1 MEIKNKNILFLGV
14 GGVSMHQLAL
24 AFKSMGAKVF
34 GYDKQENLYTK
45 KCKDCGILV
54 EKKLSKVNLNV
65 DLCIKTAAIKNDNKI
80 VEKLKANNVEILDRA
95 IALSFLCKQFKNVIA
110 VAGTHGKSTTAALI
124 YHILKVAGKK
134 VSCHIGADILNA
146 GFNLKDDYF
155 VVEACEYNKSFLSLY
170 PTLSVVTNIEREH
183 MDSYKSFFN
192 LKNAFTTFLKR
203 GKDRFVFLEKS
214 TQFLTKHKNINFVNV
229 VNSLHPKI
237 KGEYNLKNVSMA
249 ASVARHLGIDE
260 RTIQKGI
267 KSFAGIP
274 RRFEYLGEK
283 NNTKFY
289 IDYAHHP
296 TEVKEFVSA
305 FLHDNKNSKIVFQP
319 HTYSRTKMLLKEFLE
334 VFKNLD
340 NLIIYKEYPAR
351 ETKDKGLSAKQL
363 YNEVKLINPNVLYVE
378 KIKDLNSHL
387 RKISAVAF
395 VGAGDINAVAKKIIK
410 SN

>member
-229 VNSLHPKI
+229 DNSLHPKI

-319 HTYSRTKMLLKEFLE
+319 HTYSRTKMLLKDFLE

-378 KIKDLNSHL
+378 KVKDLNSHL